1 MLSGSLRRRG
11 GDPEP
16 ALRILII
23 EDDASLL
30 KLYRR
35 QISLWPFSTVVNTAP
50 NGFEGLLK
58 IGEVLPQM
66 LLCDLRLPGVNGFQI
81 VRALC
86 DIERYRNMKIVVV
99 SALPTEEIVAHGGI
113 PERVELMGKPID
125 FKRLYEVAARIF
137 TENAALQ
144 PRSRLRIY

>member
-1 MLSGSLRRRG
+1 
-11 GDPEP
+11 
-16 ALRILII
+16 
-23 EDDASLL
+23 
-30 KLYRR
+30 
-35 QISLWPFSTVVNTAP
+35 
-50 NGFEGLLK
+50 
-58 IGEVLPQM
+58 
-66 LLCDLRLPGVNGFQI
+66 
-81 VRALC
+81 
-86 DIERYRNMKIVVV
+86 V